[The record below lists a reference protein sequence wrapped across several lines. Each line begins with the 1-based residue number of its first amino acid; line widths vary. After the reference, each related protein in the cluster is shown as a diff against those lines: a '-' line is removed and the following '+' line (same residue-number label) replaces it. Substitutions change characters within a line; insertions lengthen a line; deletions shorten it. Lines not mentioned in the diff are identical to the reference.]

1 MAKIIVDG
9 NEIDV
14 PADYT
19 LLQAC
24 EAAGAQIPRF
34 CYHERLSVAG
44 NCRMCLVEVKGAPKV
59 VASCSQQVKDQRPGP
74 NGEPPVVFTNSDKV
88 QKSRKGVMEFLLI
101 NHPLDCPICDQGGE
115 CDLQDQSV
123 VYGGSESRYCESKR
137 AVEEKN
143 MGPLIKTCMTRCIQC
158 TRCVRFITE
167 VAGIPELGAIGR
179 GEDLEIT
186 TYLEASLSSEL
197 SANVVDLC
205 PVGALTSAPYA
216 FNARPWE
223 LRKTE
228 SIDVMDA
235 LGSNIRIDARGADVL
250 RIEPRVNDDINEEW
264 LSDKGRHACDGLRR
278 QRIDKAYIRSGKNLK
293 EASLNEALEVF
304 AKKLKGDKDKIGFI
318 AGDLIN
324 VEALYAAKKLAT
336 SLGIN
341 NLDCRQDGALI
352 DNKAGRSGYI
362 FNSTIAGIEEADQ
375 ILIIGSNP
383 RLEAPVLNARIRKA
397 WLAGG
402 LKNIA
407 LIGPNYDLT
416 YPYQDLGNGTK
427 ILEDMAKGK
436 GEFFKAFKDAER
448 PMIIIGMGAFAR
460 QDGDKIA
467 KLIAEIGLKAKIVK
481 DGWNG
486 WNVLHNAASRVGGLD
501 IGFLPQEN
509 GKNTNQI
516 IEECDTIVLLGADE
530 IEVPANKFVI
540 YIGSHGDKGAHSA
553 DLVLPAPAYTE
564 KDGIYVNTE
573 GRVQYGFAANSPKGD
588 AKEEWAI
595 FRAVSSLVNNVLPF
609 DNLAQL
615 RAKLSEEYNVFAA
628 FDGQI
633 PSSGEFDLRFIGEAG
648 LTTSEIFMPQI
659 DDYYLT
665 NAIARA
671 SLIMAKCSAQKANN
685 QTKVAA
691 E

>member
-14 PADYT
+14 PAEYT

-59 VASCSQQVKDQRPGP
+59 VASCSQSVKDQRPGP
-74 NGEPPVVFTNSDKV
+74 NGEPPVVFTNSEKV

-205 PVGALTSAPYA
+205 PVGALTNAPYS

-228 SIDVMDA
+228 SVDVMDA

-250 RIEPRVNDDINEEW
+250 RIEPRTNDEINEEW

-278 QRIDKAYIRSGKNLK
+278 QRIDKAYIRKGS
-293 EASLNEALEVF
+293 SLVETDIANAIDVF
-304 AKKLKGDKDKIGFI
+304 AKKLKDSADKIGFI

-324 VEALYAAKKLAT
+324 VEAMYAAKKLAE

-362 FNSTIAGIEEADQ
+362 FNSTISGIEDADQ

-397 WLAGG
+397 WLAGN
-402 LKNIA
+402 LQNIG

-416 YPYQDLGNGTK
+416 YPYEDLGNGTK

-436 GEFFKAFKDAER
+436 GDFFKAFKDAER

-460 QDGDKIA
+460 QDGDKVA

-486 WNVLHNAASRVGGLD
+486 WNVLHNSAARVGGMD
-501 IGFLPQEN
+501 IGFLPKE
-509 GKNTNQI
+509 GGLNTHEI
-516 IEECDTIVLLGADE
+516 IEKCDTIVLLGADE
-530 IEVPANKFVI
+530 VEIPAGKFVI
-540 YIGSHGDKGAHSA
+540 YIGSHGDKGAHCA

-573 GRVQYGFAANSPKGD
+573 GRVQYGFAATAPKGD

-595 FRAVSSLVNNVLPF
+595 FRAVSSQIGKVLPF
-609 DNLAQL
+609 DNLVQL
-615 RAKLSEEYNVFAA
+615 REKLKEEFPIFKSNDGEIAPSE
-628 FDGQI
+628 
-633 PSSGEFDLRFIGEAG
+633 EFDLRFIGEAG
-648 LTTSEIFMPQI
+648 LTTLEIFMPQI
-659 DDYYLT
+659 EDYYLT
-665 NAIARA
+665 NAIARS
-671 SLIMAKCSAQKANN
+671 SLIMAKCSALKANS